1 MTNETDVRWWQR
13 GDSHPALAF
22 LTIGGGVLIAVFVVL
37 AIWIFHN
44 KNIGPELKLPLVVIF
59 GVVVLLMVI
68 GLLTFSFSQLNL
80 ASAGQALGLPD
91 GSVRAIIALML
102 LVLFTI
108 VGIFLYNSVASG
120 PVQSVQKVSET
131 QLTELRK
138 QVVVVL
144 TLPEGAGLSTVYFRP
159 SSPAGEDIAKQLI
172 TLLGTLVTAVA
183 SFYFGSAA
191 VSSAHEAV
199 LKMSVAG
206 GQPAPTVTSLTP
218 ASLKQGTNA
227 QTVKITGSN
236 LGSVKAVTLAKGSTT
251 LGTVMAN
258 PSETNITITVK
269 PDAPGTYDLVLSD
282 GTREVARINNA
293 FTITL

>member
-206 GQPAPTVTSLTP
+206 GQPAPTVTGLTP
-218 ASLKQGTNA
+218 ASVKQGANA

-236 LGSVKAVTLAKGSTT
+236 LGGVKAVTLAKGSTT
-251 LGTVMAN
+251 LGTVMTN
-258 PSETNITITVK
+258 PSETDITITVK

-293 FTITL
+293 FTITP